1 MGHLFLY
8 GWGRLGIWRS
18 IWACV
23 AFIWL
28 YSVIYGC
35 FGSGVGVLWFGLCMG
50 RILLEVFLCFSE
62 R

>member
-1 MGHLFLY
+1 M
-8 GWGRLGIWRS
+8 
-18 IWACV
+18 

-28 YSVIYGC
+28 YGVIYGY

-50 RILLEVFLCFSE
+50 RILLEVLLCFSE